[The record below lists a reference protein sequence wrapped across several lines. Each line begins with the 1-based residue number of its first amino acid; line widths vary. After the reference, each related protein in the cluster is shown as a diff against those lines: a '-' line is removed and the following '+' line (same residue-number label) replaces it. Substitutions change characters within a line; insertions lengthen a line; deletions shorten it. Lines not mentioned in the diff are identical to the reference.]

1 MSIVQS
7 NGSWQERE
15 SVPLCVHSWGESEPS
30 AEGARPILQIG
41 IEWMG
46 GVNQDGV

>member
-1 MSIVQS
+1 MYIVQS

-15 SVPLCVHSWGESEPS
+15 SVLLRVHFRRESEPS